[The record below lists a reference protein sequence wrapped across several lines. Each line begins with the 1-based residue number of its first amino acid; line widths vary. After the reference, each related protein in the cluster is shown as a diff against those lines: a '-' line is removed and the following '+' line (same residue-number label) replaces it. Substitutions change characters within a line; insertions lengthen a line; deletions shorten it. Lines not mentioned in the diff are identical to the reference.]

1 MERKR
6 RKFFCLITALVF
18 LLIQSGSYAVYND
31 NNIYGGYLISTAK
44 KKISMDLED
53 ASLIDVLKILS
64 RQTGL
69 NFVSSEAVSNR
80 RLTLYLDKVSLK
92 NAMDTIFLANNLSY
106 DFYPESK
113 IFIVKDLG
121 KPAIELKTKVYF
133 LKYARLKSGR
143 MDKEI
148 SDEMGETGEGGIS
161 EAVKNAL
168 SSQGSLTEDARTN
181 SLIVTDT
188 PLSFPRI
195 EAVIASLDVSIPKVL
210 IEVEVLDVAKSLTD
224 ELGVDWSSNG
234 LSGFFTSTFKRTT
247 HFPIPGRLDGIAGGT
262 VTGNN
267 SWGLGSAGGTALTAA
282 LKFLHTDTTTKTLAR
297 PKILTLSGETA
308 ELNLKTDEAIGITTT
323 TDDSGNL
330 TQDIERADTGTVFR
344 VTPMV
349 NLSNRQIT
357 MFLEPKVTEAI
368 DSGLTFAGSANVSG
382 NVKNIEER
390 GVKTTLVLHDGDTLM
405 IGGLLRDKDKN
416 TKTKIPFLSDIPI
429 IGALFRSRSRGN
441 NGSTQQRELLI
452 FLTPHIIDDSNS
464 TQIANS
470 GFKEMREQS
479 FGIRQES
486 IDKALA
492 KFQ

>member
-1 MERKR
+1 MERR
-6 RKFFCLITALVF
+6 VRKFFCLIIALVF
-18 LLIQSGSYAVYND
+18 LFIQSGSYAVYND

-44 KKISMDLED
+44 KKISMDLEN
-53 ASLIDVLKILS
+53 ASLIDVLKVLS

-69 NFVSSEAVSNR
+69 NFVSSEEVSNR
-80 RLTLYLDKVSLK
+80 ELTLYLDKVPLK

-121 KPAIELKTKVYF
+121 KPAIELKTKVYL

-143 MDKEI
+143 LDKEI

-161 EAVKNAL
+161 KAVKQAL
-168 SSQGSLTEDARTN
+168 SSKGSVVEDPRTN

-195 EAVIASLDVSIPKVL
+195 ESVIASLDVPIPKVM
-210 IEVEVLDVAKSLTD
+210 IEVEILDVAKSLTD

-234 LSGFFTSTFKRTT
+234 LGGFFTSTFKRTT
-247 HFPIPGRLDGIAGGT
+247 HFPIPGSLVPAAGA
-262 VTGNN
+262 VTGSS
-267 SWGLGSAGGTALTAA
+267 SWGLGSAAGTALTAA

-330 TQDIERADTGTVFR
+330 SQEIERADTGTIFR
-344 VTPMV
+344 VTPRV
-349 NLSNRQIT
+349 NISTREIT
-357 MFLEPKVTEAI
+357 MFLEPKVTEAVN
-368 DSGLTFAGSANVSG
+368 SGLKFATGANISG

-390 GVKTTLVLHDGDTLM
+390 GVKTTLVLKDGDTLM
-405 IGGLLRDKDKN
+405 IGGLLKDKDKTMN
-416 TKTKIPFLSDIPI
+416 NKVPFLSDIPL
-429 IGALFRSRSRGN
+429 IGALFRYKSRGG
-441 NGSTQQRELLI
+441 NGGTKQRELLI

-464 TQIANS
+464 TWIANA